1 MRDAEEA
8 LDERVRDA
16 EEAINLAVQ
25 AGIGAIDARTQSVE
39 VIDGGF
45 SGGVDEIL
53 PECYEGDIPH
63 YAALYNSEDCS
74 GGYFK
79 IEFEHSP
86 YTDVS

>member
-1 MRDAEEA
+1 M
-8 LDERVRDA
+8 RDA

-45 SGGVDEIL
+45 TGGVVDPDWIE
-53 PECYEGDIPH
+53 PMCWDPDIPH